1 MFVEK
6 KVWEALGWVIY
17 CRIRTMETM
26 PNIISFYVMAS
37 SWLHKMWPFA
47 FALKKQMHHKARTFS
62 CIQCFLQQTFS
73 TMTIALNGRWMSVV
87 MFYLVQLFLMP
98 SATSDVLHDLESP
111 SFINF
116 VCLLNIAHAFWLTLN
131 CIRLERVWSGPA
143 VALRLSKT
151 FHFRTPSKNPSNLPV
166 ECPFYGSF

>member
-6 KVWEALGWVIY
+6 KSLRSTRLYG
-17 CRIRTMETM
+17 
-26 PNIISFYVMAS
+26 S
-37 SWLHKMWPFA
+37 SIVGLEQWKPCLTLSHFMLWPHPDFTRCGLLPLPWKNRCTTRQGLTHAYSVSYNKVNKPSQPWPLHW
-47 FALKKQMHHKARTFS
+47 KK
-62 CIQCFLQQTFS
+62 
-73 TMTIALNGRWMSVV
+73 RWMSVV

-131 CIRLERVWSGPA
+131 GIRLERVWSGPA

-151 FHFRTPSKNPSNLPV
+151 FHFRTPSKNLSTSL
-166 ECPFYGSF
+166 